1 MIYLKNLNSQV
12 REFKETDMRTVDSMV
27 DSGRWTRVK
36 GLKDWTPYSKPKKTK
51 KKATK
56 KRVERM
62 YGKDTHPKRRKRK
75 LIRSDKTQRKYL
87 NRSE

>member
-27 DSGRWTRVK
+27 DSGRWARVK

-56 KRVERM
+56 K
-62 YGKDTHPKRRKRK
+62 
-75 LIRSDKTQRKYL
+75 
-87 NRSE
+87 